1 MGVAQMKHLTVDEII
16 NFVSLTELNDEALVL
31 CAYVNEHIR
40 KCKRCREIV
49 RAFQMIYDEFTK
61 NAACRD
67 FKKYILE
74 NYLNHKFENEN
85 FLDFELSDDDI
96 DLLR

>member
-1 MGVAQMKHLTVDEII
+1 
-16 NFVSLTELNDEALVL
+16 
-31 CAYVNEHIR
+31 
-40 KCKRCREIV
+40 
-49 RAFQMIYDEFTK
+49 MIYDEFTK

-96 DLLR
+96 DLLRWFEMQKFNTLMRKTLLLLVLS